1 MSSIKNTKIDGDVS
15 VGRNVA
21 VGGRATIQ
29 GRSHFKGSVKIDGW
43 LEAKNIKGPNKGLF
57 ETVKKLREAYPVPH
71 DGWWAI
77 VGNTL
82 PGEIYA
88 ADGGE
93 WVDTGN
99 TGGNPTIDSDEYVL
113 DELEKMK
120 SEVSEI
126 KEDISDIN
134 AQDIPGIRTEISHI
148 NDKDKSQDT
157 ILTLHGKIIDDLQ
170 DEIEGIDARLPS
182 CILDLGNMA
191 SVEAAMNAAKAYAVV
206 SNQNTRII
214 VWTHENDA
222 GIIFQTHLGMEHVRQ
237 LALLDG
243 SPAKCKARNLTI
255 NITDHTVAD
264 GGWQELIT
272 PVSFSYDSVKRAI
285 TANGPKNPGNEPAI
299 SWPVVTLPLAGS
311 SYAGLME
318 PADKKKL
325 GCIVDLGVVS
335 NQAAAENA
343 AADRSITENSNV
355 RIIMWRTGD
364 NGQGDGGSIIQ
375 SRWGTHYVAQ
385 VMMFVGQERSCRYRL
400 ITTGGNYN
408 VGEWND
414 LIIPGSVSYDTATHQ
429 VRYRGIRPN
438 VEKTLFTIPVADDE
452 KLGIVRIGK
461 SFYLG
466 EDDEL
471 NVRIGK
477 GLTFDESGNIQA
489 KVNTAHGLGFYR
501 DNSLAVK
508 AGKGIAFEEDT
519 GGITVLFDKGLSF
532 DEDGKLC
539 VNAGEGITFDD
550 NGGVAIHIGTD
561 TDKYKGLIFNDGSR
575 TIGVDAGNG
584 LTFDRNKL
592 VLNPGNGFALD
603 KEGRVNVNI
612 GSGLK
617 FGSDGSFN
625 VHIGT
630 GLRFDTGDPYSN
642 ITVRLS
648 TDGAIVASDRDGGL
662 MVNYDDTRGLSA
674 HGDQPNKLRV
684 VIGTGPG
691 VNQGG
696 GLRFNSS
703 GGIEVWI
710 GTALT
715 FDEFGTLTVDI
726 PKLKEILGLN

>member
-1 MSSIKNTKIDGDVS
+1 MQTIINAVLSSIRTNSRTIEQLTPVTSLNNDDSFEINGGKRVTY
-15 VGRNVA
+15 A
-21 VGGRATIQ
+21 VL
-29 GRSHFKGSVKIDGW
+29 KGM
-43 LEAKNIKGPNKGLF
+43 L
-57 ETVKKLREAYPVPH
+57 
-71 DGWWAI
+71 
-77 VGNTL
+77 
-82 PGEIYA
+82 
-88 ADGGE
+88 
-93 WVDTGN
+93 
-99 TGGNPTIDSDEYVL
+99 
-113 DELEKMK
+113 
-120 SEVSEI
+120 
-126 KEDISDIN
+126 
-134 AQDIPGIRTEISHI
+134 
-148 NDKDKSQDT
+148 
-157 ILTLHGKIIDDLQ
+157 GKILNVVH
-170 DEIEGIDARLPS
+170 
-182 CILDLGNMA
+182 DLGNMA

-243 SPAKCKARNLTI
+243 SPAKCKARYLTI

-285 TANGPKNPGNEPAI
+285 TANGPKNTGNEPAI

-343 AADRSITENSNV
+343 AAERSITENSNV
-355 RIIMWRTGD
+355 RIIMWRTGE

-375 SRWGTHYVAQ
+375 SRWGTYYVAQ
-385 VMMFVGQERSCRYRL
+385 VMMFVGQAYPCRYRL

-408 VGEWND
+408 VGEWRD
-414 LIIPGSVSYDTATHQ
+414 LIIPSRVYYDPGTHR
-429 VRYRGIRPN
+429 VMYNAFFPD
-438 VEKTLFTIPVADDE
+438 VEKELFEIPVADDE
-452 KLGIVRIGK
+452 ELGIVRIGR

-466 EDDEL
+466 ENDEL
-471 NVRIGK
+471 NVRTGK
-477 GLTFDESGNIQA
+477 GLTIGDDGSVQA

-561 TDKYKGLIFNDGSR
+561 TDKYKGLLFNERSR
-575 TIGVDAGNG
+575 TVGVDAGKG
-584 LTFDRNKL
+584 LTFDENKL
-592 VLNPGNGFALD
+592 VLNLADGGGLVFDDDCLRISTGAGIKIGTDNNLTL
-603 KEGRVNVNI
+603 NL

-617 FGSDGSFN
+617 FGSDGSLN
-625 VHIGT
+625 VYIGT
-630 GLRFDTGDPYSN
+630 GLRFDTGGSYSN

-674 HGDQPNKLRV
+674 HGDQSNKLRV

-691 VNQGG
+691 ATKGG

>member
-99 TGGNPTIDSDEYVL
+99 TGGNPTIDSDEYVF

-126 KEDISDIN
+126 KED
-134 AQDIPGIRTEISHI
+134 ISHI

-157 ILTLHGKIIDDLQ
+157 ILTLHGKIIDGLQ
-170 DEIEGIDARLPS
+170 DEIEGIDARIPG

-243 SPAKCKARNLTI
+243 SPAKCKARYLTI

-285 TANGPKNPGNEPAI
+285 TANGPKNTGNEPAI

-343 AADRSITENSNV
+343 AAERSITEDSNV
-355 RIIMWRTGD
+355 RIIMWRTGE

-375 SRWGTHYVAQ
+375 SRWGTYYVAQ
-385 VMMFVGQERSCRYRL
+385 VMMFVGQAYPCRYRL

-408 VGEWND
+408 VGEWRD
-414 LIIPGSVSYDTATHQ
+414 LIIPSRVYYDPGTHR
-429 VRYRGIRPN
+429 VMYNAFFPN
-438 VEKTLFTIPVADDE
+438 VEKELFEIPVADDE
-452 KLGIVRIGK
+452 ELGIVRIGR

-466 EDDEL
+466 ENDEL
-471 NVRIGK
+471 NVRTGK
-477 GLTFDESGNIQA
+477 GLAIGSDGSVQA

-508 AGKGIAFEEDT
+508 VGKGIAFEEDT

-539 VNAGEGITFDD
+539 VNAGEGIMFDD
-550 NGGVAIHIGTD
+550 NGGVALHIGTD

-584 LTFDRNKL
+584 LTFDGNKL
-592 VLNPGNGFALD
+592 VLNLGSGFALD
-603 KEGRVNVNI
+603 GEGRVNMNI

-617 FGSDGSFN
+617 LGSDGSFN

-630 GLRFDTGDPYSN
+630 GLRFDTGDPYRN

-662 MVNYDDTRGLSA
+662 MVNYDNTRGLSA
-674 HGDQPNKLRV
+674 VGDQSNKLCV
-684 VIGTGPG
+684 VLGTGPG

-715 FDEFGTLTVDI
+715 LDEFGTLTVDI